1 MPPPGMDIFP
11 TAIRLRV
18 LEHGYAP
25 VPIVAHDAD
34 HKSCGKA
41 VNLSQWTTIEI
52 TPEAVRSWR
61 TGRQSGDI
69 GTGLRCGEL
78 VGVGHRLPHP
88 GGGGSAVRL
97 RARRLGSNA
106 ASTHRTCPEDVARL
120 PSRPAAG
127 QVADAEVSHAG
138 RGRGASRGSWT
149 GAAIR
154 RVRHSSCHPPAIS
167 PAGHV
172 AARRSR
178 ARSAERRA
186 CPPRRVRGRCR
197 SNPTRGRRSHEAG
210 DHRRRSPAV

>member
-78 VGVGHRLPHP
+78 VGVGKQ
-88 GGGGSAVRL
+88 
-97 RARRLGSNA
+97 LGE
-106 ASTHRTCPEDVARL
+106 CEP
-120 PSRPAAG
+120 
-127 QVADAEVSHAG
+127 G
-138 RGRGASRGSWT
+138 RGFGPPAWAQRMKRNQTVSQGISA
-149 GAAIR
+149 ADHAIR
-154 RVRHSSCHPPAIS
+154 SGDRPIGSSGVDLS
-167 PAGHV
+167 EG
-172 AARRSR
+172 
-178 ARSAERRA
+178 E
-186 CPPRRVRGRCR
+186 
-197 SNPTRGRRSHEAG
+197 
-210 DHRRRSPAV
+210 